1 MLPSA
6 AAPNRKK
13 ENDLKSL
20 YLLKEKK
27 KERNV
32 SLLYIYISTPE
43 RTCIYPDGRYGVV
56 EMIVIA
62 SSHEHSVGTR
72 ALERVRHHF

>member
-32 SLLYIYISTPE
+32 SLLYIYLRQNGLVYIPTGATVLL
-43 RTCIYPDGRYGVV
+43 R
-56 EMIVIA
+56 
-62 SSHEHSVGTR
+62 
-72 ALERVRHHF
+72 